1 MLQESMN
8 VLLSR
13 SLRNCNGIFRK
24 SYSTIRSSII
34 YALKPGGR
42 KAPAKTP
49 VISNMA
55 AGSGNMQVIAEF
67 PPPFLKSDNIV
78 YYK

>member
-1 MLQESMN
+1 M
-8 VLLSR
+8 
-13 SLRNCNGIFRK
+13 K
-24 SYSTIRSSII
+24 TH
-34 YALKPGGR
+34 
-42 KAPAKTP
+42 AKTP

>member
-1 MLQESMN
+1 MVSFENPIPQFEA
-8 VLLSR
+8 VLFTR
-13 SLRNCNGIFRK
+13 SN
-24 SYSTIRSSII
+24 
-34 YALKPGGR
+34 PGGR